1 MRTTFD
7 HSLRIMR
14 LIASAED
21 CVSSTECSE
30 ALGIGTSFTRTLL
43 SRLKN
48 SGLLI
53 AELGKQGGYRL
64 AAPAWNITLLDVL
77 EAVDTGAEKAKDEA
91 MRAGRD
97 EPRIDAAIASA
108 DRAYLKTLSQF
119 TVAHLLDSSRSRSI
133 ALARKMGRAS

>member
-14 LIASAED
+14 LIASSED
-21 CVSSTECSE
+21 FVSSTVCSD

-43 SRLKN
+43 SRLKI

-53 AELGKQGGYRL
+53 AERGKQGGYQL
-64 AAPAWNITLLDVL
+64 AAPAWKITLLDVL
-77 EAVDTGAEKAKDEA
+77 EAVDTGVERAKDEA

-108 DRAYLKTLSQF
+108 DRAYLETLSRF
-119 TVAHLLDSSRSRSI
+119 TVAHLLDTSRSRGI